1 MSIIYSIKR
10 FSRVTKE
17 SKRIDE
23 ENWKK
28 YKNYVDNYES
38 MKKKGVYIQDP
49 DKALVKSAMRHKH
62 RVLTGKENTQV
73 KLDEKLIDDII
84 KYRKTKTPILK
95 YKGKEDYLMYW

>member
-38 MKKKGVYIQDP
+38 MKKKGIYMQDP

-62 RVLTGKENTQV
+62 RVLTGKENTRV
-73 KLDEKLIDDII
+73 ELDEKLIGDII

>member
-28 YKNYVDNYES
+28 YKN
-38 MKKKGVYIQDP
+38 
-49 DKALVKSAMRHKH
+49 
-62 RVLTGKENTQV
+62 
-73 KLDEKLIDDII
+73 
-84 KYRKTKTPILK
+84 
-95 YKGKEDYLMYW
+95 